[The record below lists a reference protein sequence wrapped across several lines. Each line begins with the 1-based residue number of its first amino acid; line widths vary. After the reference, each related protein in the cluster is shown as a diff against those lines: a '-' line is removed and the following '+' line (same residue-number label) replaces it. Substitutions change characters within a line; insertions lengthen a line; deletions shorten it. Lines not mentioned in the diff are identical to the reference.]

1 MLVVGDHAG
10 PVSAVAFAPD
20 GRGLASAA
28 KDGAVRLWDLSG
40 GAPTTF
46 AGHAGAVLSVAI
58 SPTGE
63 YLATG
68 GADKCVQLWRPDGQL
83 ERSFGPFEAPAGA
96 VTFLA
101 GGQYLIAAI
110 GNRINAA
117 EHGEVRIWRISDFA
131 QISRL
136 GEPNGAWAVA
146 AAPELKVLAWSSG
159 ARRVTIWEL
168 TAQDRHIFPPL
179 KTGATALAMSRDA
192 RLLAAGDDWA
202 IRVWDIARREEI
214 TSLNGHKGRVAALAF
229 TPDCRQ
235 LVSGGGDRRIITWD
249 VDGGRE
255 RHSADWDLGRI
266 STLAVSPDGLL
277 CAAAGDRGRVVVW
290 DRE

>member
-20 GRGLASAA
+20 GRGLASAG
-28 KDGAVRLWDLSG
+28 KDGVVRLWDLSG
-40 GAPTTF
+40 GPPIAF
-46 AGHAGAVLSVAI
+46 VGHAGPVLSVAI
-58 SPTGE
+58 SPNGDW
-63 YLATG
+63 LAAG
-68 GADKCVQLWRPDGQL
+68 GADKCVHLWQADGRL
-83 ERSFGPFEAPAGA
+83 EHSFGPFDAPAGA
-96 VTFLA
+96 VSFLTS
-101 GGQYLIAAI
+101 GQYLVAAI

-117 EHGEVRIWRISDFA
+117 EHGEVRTWRIKDFV

-136 GEPNGAWAVA
+136 GEPNGAWALA
-146 AAPELKVLAWSSG
+146 AAPDLKVLAWSNG
-159 ARRVTIWEL
+159 ARRVTVWEL

-179 KTGATALAMSRDA
+179 KAGSTALAMSNDA

-202 IRVWDIARREEI
+202 IRLWDIARREEI
-214 TSLNGHKGRVAALAF
+214 ASLNGHKGRVASLAF
-229 TPDCRQ
+229 TPDGRQ

-249 VDGGRE
+249 VDSGRE
-255 RHSADWDLGRI
+255 RHSADWDLGRV